1 MRVAVLGATGRTGR
15 AVVDEL
21 LRRSHEVVAL
31 VREPQT
37 AGLPPGVATVVGDA
51 RDPSAVAALVDGAQS
66 VVSALGPRR
75 KDATLHR
82 EVAHLLVAA
91 MRGAGVRRFVGIS
104 GAGIDVPGDAK
115 SLRDRVVS
123 ALIQRVG
130 GQAVQDKALEHQ
142 VWAASGLDWTLV
154 RPPRLLEGDATGQ
167 VEHAA
172 SRSPRTTRIRRTDLA
187 RFVVDCLE
195 QELYVGAAPLVA
207 GR

>member
-1 MRVAVLGATGRTGR
+1 VRVAVLGATGRTGR

-21 LRRSHEVVAL
+21 LLRSHEVVAL
-31 VREPQT
+31 VRDPQT
-37 AGLPPGVATVVGDA
+37 SGLPPGVAAVGGDA
-51 RDPSAVAALVDGAQS
+51 RDRSAVTALVGGAQS

-75 KDATLHR
+75 KDVTLHR
-82 EVAHLLVAA
+82 EVAPLLVEA

-104 GAGIDVPGDAK
+104 GAGVDVPGDDK
-115 SLRDRVVS
+115 SRRDRVVS
-123 ALIQRVG
+123 ALIQRLG
-130 GQAVQDKALEHQ
+130 GRAVQDKALEQQ

-154 RPPRLLEGDATGQ
+154 RPPRLVEGEATGA

-172 SRSPRTTRIRRTDLA
+172 SRSPRTTRIRRADLA

>member
-1 MRVAVLGATGRTGR
+1 VRVAVLGATGRTGR

-21 LRRSHEVVAL
+21 LLRSHEVVVL
-31 VREPQT
+31 VREPRT
-37 AGLPPGVATVVGDA
+37 AALPSEVATVGGDA
-51 RDPSAVAALVDGAQS
+51 RDPSAVAAVVRGAQS

-75 KDATLHR
+75 KDVTLHR
-82 EVAHLLVAA
+82 EVAPLLVEA
-91 MRGAGVRRFVGIS
+91 MRRAGVRRFVGIS
-104 GAGIDVPGDAK
+104 GAGVDVPGDAK
-115 SLRDRVVS
+115 SRRDRVVS
-123 ALIQRVG
+123 ALIQRLG
-130 GQAVQDKALEHQ
+130 GRAVQDKAIEQQ

-154 RPPRLLEGDATGQ
+154 RPPRLVDGDASGE